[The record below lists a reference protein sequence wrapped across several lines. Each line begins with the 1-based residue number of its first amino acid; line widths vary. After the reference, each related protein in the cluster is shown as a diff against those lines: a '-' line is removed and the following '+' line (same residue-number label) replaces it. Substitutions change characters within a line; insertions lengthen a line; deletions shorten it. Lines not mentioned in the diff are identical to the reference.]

1 MPPKVESASMKAW
14 PTLSEKVQ
22 DLKKNLEEKAEVLR
36 QLKEDRGTTED
47 EERRELSSAIR
58 ILETSGQTF
67 Y

>member
-14 PTLSEKVQ
+14 RTEKVQ

-36 QLKEDRGTTED
+36 QLKEDRGTTEY

-58 ILETSGQTF
+58 ILETSVQSF

>member
-36 QLKEDRGTTED
+36 QLKEDRGTTEY

-58 ILETSGQTF
+58 ILETSVQSF